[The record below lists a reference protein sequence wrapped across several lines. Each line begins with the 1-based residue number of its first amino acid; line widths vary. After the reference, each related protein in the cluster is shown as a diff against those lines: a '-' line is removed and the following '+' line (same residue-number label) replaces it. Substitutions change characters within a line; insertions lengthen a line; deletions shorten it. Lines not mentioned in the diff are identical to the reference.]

1 MVTQPRPFRFSF
13 CLSPDKTEHLF
24 ARDLMFIDYVTLILI
39 NLAAGLALLAAYV
52 YFGLGSSNQR
62 RWIPGFGVVGA
73 IALVTGLH
81 MTFTWPIPGSFNIAF
96 GETTTLFGILFVA
109 TSLTLAMGW
118 ELLTLGIYGFFAG
131 LVSLVI
137 GFRFI
142 NLGLTPIAVPAGIGF
157 ILVGLG
163 GILSAPTLSLK
174 ENRFLRTIGAIVLIV
189 AALLFAFIGLSSYW
203 AHLANFST
211 WQPLPK

>member
-1 MVTQPRPFRFSF
+1 
-13 CLSPDKTEHLF
+13 
-24 ARDLMFIDYVTLILI
+24 MFIDYVTLMLI
-39 NLAAGLALLAAYV
+39 NLAAGLALLASYV
-52 YFGLGSSNQR
+52 YWGLGSSNQR

-96 GETTTLFGILFVA
+96 GETTILFGILFVA

-118 ELLTLGIYGFFAG
+118 ELLTLGVYGFFAG
-131 LVSLVI
+131 LVSLLI
-137 GFRFI
+137 GFRII
-142 NLGLTPIAVPAGIGF
+142 NLELLPISLLAGIGF

-163 GILSAPTLSLK
+163 GMCSALTLSLK
-174 ENRFLRTIGAIVLIV
+174 ENRFLRTVGAIVLIA
-189 AALLFAFIGLSSYW
+189 AALIFAFIGLTAYW

-211 WQPLPK
+211 WQPLPMQSP

>member
-1 MVTQPRPFRFSF
+1 
-13 CLSPDKTEHLF
+13 
-24 ARDLMFIDYVTLILI
+24 MFIDYLTLMLI

-52 YFGLGSSNQR
+52 YFGLDQSNQK

-81 MTFTWPIPGSFNIAF
+81 MTFTWPVIGSFNIAF
-96 GETTTLFGILFVA
+96 GETTALFGILFVG
-109 TSLTLAMGW
+109 TSLALAMGW

-131 LVSLVI
+131 LVSLLI

-142 NLGLTPIAVPAGIGF
+142 NLGLTPIPLVVGTGF

-163 GILSAPTLSLK
+163 GIFSAPTLYLK
-174 ENRFLRTIGAIVLIV
+174 ANRLLRMIGGIMLIV
-189 AALLFAFIGLSSYW
+189 AALIFAFIGLSSYW
-203 AHLANFST
+203 VHLANFST

>member
-1 MVTQPRPFRFSF
+1 
-13 CLSPDKTEHLF
+13 
-24 ARDLMFIDYVTLILI
+24 MFIDYVTLMLI
-39 NLAAGLALLAAYV
+39 NLVAGLVLLAAYV

-118 ELLTLGIYGFFAG
+118 ELLSLGIYGFFAG
-131 LVSLVI
+131 LVSLLI

-142 NLGLTPIAVPAGIGF
+142 NLGLTQIAVPAGTGF

-163 GILSAPTLSLK
+163 GIFAALTLYLK
-174 ENRFLRTIGAIVLIV
+174 ENRFLRATGAIVLIV
-189 AALLFAFIGLSSYW
+189 AALIFAYIGLISYW
-203 AHLANFST
+203 IHLADFST
-211 WQPLPK
+211 WQPLPR

>member
-1 MVTQPRPFRFSF
+1 
-13 CLSPDKTEHLF
+13 
-24 ARDLMFIDYVTLILI
+24 MFIDYVSLMLI

-52 YFGLGSSNQR
+52 YFGLGSSNQK

-81 MTFTWPIPGSFNIAF
+81 MTLTWPIPGSFNIAF
-96 GETTTLFGILFVA
+96 GETTALFGILFVG

-118 ELLTLGIYGFFAG
+118 ELLSLGIYGFFAG

-137 GFRFI
+137 GLRFI

-163 GILSAPTLSLK
+163 GIFSALTLSPK
-174 ENRFLRTIGAIVLIV
+174 APRFLRVIGSIVLIV
-189 AALLFAFIGLSSYW
+189 AALIFAFIGLSAYW
-203 AHLANFST
+203 AHLADFSM
-211 WQPLPK
+211 WQPLPAK